1 MYNAKYNEQRYEYR
15 KKNLKRVPL
24 DLSIEKYQ
32 EVKAKADELGEPVNS
47 FIKKAIDDRLKNE

>member
-1 MYNAKYNEQRYEYR
+1 MYNPKYNQQSYEYR

-32 EVKAKADELGEPVNS
+32 EVKAKADELGESVNG
-47 FIKKAIDDRLKNE
+47 FIKKAIDDRLKTE

>member
-1 MYNAKYNEQRYEYR
+1 MYNSKYNQKSYEYR

-32 EVKAKADELGEPVNS
+32 EVKKKADALGEPVNA
-47 FIKKAIDDRLKNE
+47 FIKKAIDARLQSE